1 MGINLNSYEEAKE
14 MCRKFVDNEDFSE
27 NVRMIASLN
36 FTLVSACEELNNINK
51 NLEKIAN
58 NTEKDSGVSIPT
70 IQAIGNFFKEE
81 TRKLKELDSDTIV
94 CNINKY
100 EPIEELNL
108 GTKSQ
113 HVDKNIILD

>member
-1 MGINLNSYEEAKE
+1 MSTYEKSRNKKKTEL
-14 MCRKFVDNEDFSE
+14 DFLSD
-27 NVRMIASLN
+27 
-36 FTLVSACEELNNINK
+36 LVYELNNINK

-58 NTEKDSGVSIPT
+58 KDFIQVGEIFRT
-70 IQAIGNFFKEE
+70 INKGDFIKENYVYP
-81 TRKLKELDSDTIV
+81 LDNNKIWAD
-94 CNINKY
+94 INKY